1 MNEYSIQFV
10 FAYIVITCNPVMAMD
25 EDEAI
30 AEAKSYVAESG
41 LDISNSR
48 YGIEVEEYVR

>member
-1 MNEYSIQFV
+1 MSEYSIQFIFDYV
-10 FAYIVITCNPVMAMD
+10 VLTCNPVMAMD
-25 EDEAI
+25 ENEAI

>member
-10 FAYIVITCNPVMAMD
+10 FDYVVITCNPVMAMD

-48 YGIEVEEYVR
+48 YGIEVEKYVR